1 MTERRKKNPQNSLS
15 LLHCLF
21 LLCSA
26 STFRWRTFCDSLTSH
41 FLSPTIPYSQLS
53 TCFQH
58 HTTIPSTPLRYST
71 IGNIIIIM
79 MRLTTLLIV
88 LLGSS
93 TAAAYTVSPQR
104 SSYFV
109 GHSVYHTTAAA
120 APQTS
125 SSRVTSSSNLTMKK
139 GKANVPP
146 QMRSQY
152 ARAQEMENYR
162 QQMMES
168 QRMGADGLPVFNLY
182 VRTSLKNVSYVAC
195 CLYLHIRIIIILL
208 LRRQYSMQSSRCYIQ
223 SASSHPLLIFLAT
236 KTTCYYAILLL
247 YKIIINHIRT

>member
-1 MTERRKKNPQNSLS
+1 
-15 LLHCLF
+15 
-21 LLCSA
+21 
-26 STFRWRTFCDSLTSH
+26 
-41 FLSPTIPYSQLS
+41 
-53 TCFQH
+53 
-58 HTTIPSTPLRYST
+58 
-71 IGNIIIIM
+71 

-93 TAAAYTVSPQR
+93 TTAAAYTVSPQR

-120 APQTS
+120 PQTS
-125 SSRVTSSSNLTMKK
+125 SSSRVTSSNLTMKK

-182 VRTSLKNVSYVAC
+182 VRTSLKNVSCYVAC
-195 CLYLHIRIIIILL
+195 CLYLLL
-208 LRRQYSMQSSRCYIQ
+208 LYYYDIVHYGDNIPCNHRVVTSNLRILTLY
-223 SASSHPLLIFLAT
+223 LFLAT
-236 KTTCYYAILLL
+236 KTTCYAILLL
-247 YKIIINHIRT
+247 YKIIINYIRT

>member
-1 MTERRKKNPQNSLS
+1 
-15 LLHCLF
+15 
-21 LLCSA
+21 
-26 STFRWRTFCDSLTSH
+26 
-41 FLSPTIPYSQLS
+41 
-53 TCFQH
+53 
-58 HTTIPSTPLRYST
+58 
-71 IGNIIIIM
+71 M

-88 LLGSS
+88 LLGSSS

-120 APQTS
+120 AAPQTS
-125 SSRVTSSSNLTMKK
+125 SSSRVTSSNLTMKK

-195 CLYLHIRIIIILL
+195 CLYLVLL
-208 LRRQYSMQSSRCYIQ
+208 YHYCGYCPLRRQHSMQSSCCCCIQ
-223 SASSHPLLIFLAT
+223 SAYSHPLLIIS
-236 KTTCYYAILLL
+236 CYKNNLLL
-247 YKIIINHIRT
+247 RNITLQNNHT

>member
-1 MTERRKKNPQNSLS
+1 MIT
-15 LLHCLF
+15 
-21 LLCSA
+21 
-26 STFRWRTFCDSLTSH
+26 
-41 FLSPTIPYSQLS
+41 
-53 TCFQH
+53 
-58 HTTIPSTPLRYST
+58 
-71 IGNIIIIM
+71 M

-120 APQTS
+120 PQTS
-125 SSRVTSSSNLTMKK
+125 SSRVTSSNLTMKK

-182 VRTSLKNVSYVAC
+182 VRTSLKNMWYPCGSFKGDEKSAALCQSYADNGMLAGISKKQLDAGVGGSLFRDLAR
-195 CLYLHIRIIIILL
+195 LEETIIRGYPQ
-208 LRRQYSMQSSRCYIQ
+208 LRKDKGNLEFGYKLSYKGLSKEQEKIQ
-223 SASSHPLLIFLAT
+223 VVEIKEQKGFLDGL
-236 KTTCYYAILLL
+236 K
-247 YKIIINHIRT
+247 NVFGGN

>member
-1 MTERRKKNPQNSLS
+1 
-15 LLHCLF
+15 
-21 LLCSA
+21 
-26 STFRWRTFCDSLTSH
+26 
-41 FLSPTIPYSQLS
+41 
-53 TCFQH
+53 
-58 HTTIPSTPLRYST
+58 
-71 IGNIIIIM
+71 M
-79 MRLTTLLIV
+79 MRLATLLIV

-120 APQTS
+120 PQTS
-125 SSRVTSSSNLTMKK
+125 SSSRVTSSNLTMKK

-182 VRTSLKNVSYVAC
+182 VRTSLKNVSYVAV
-195 CLYLHIRIIIILL
+195 L
-208 LRRQYSMQSSRCYIQ
+208 
-223 SASSHPLLIFLAT
+223 F
-236 KTTCYYAILLL
+236 
-247 YKIIINHIRT
+247 